1 MQGRSQNRQQYSV
14 ACSCGAGFSLDAR
27 GFGKPRGCS
36 KCGATVTVAWGR
48 DPRTGKTVPVAMT
61 QKKPTPRT
69 PAGPAAPSGA
79 PGATAATA
87 AATAPAPVQDT
98 IKAFCACGNSK
109 RVPAKQ
115 KNSPPR
121 CAQCGKMMRIEDVPL
136 DRPKGKIEKFERAKP
151 SAPLL
156 PLHLR
161 APLRVRIKRDA
172 KFFDCVCGERVL
184 IRADA
189 EGRPIQCL
197 ACDRFH
203 TLEIEG
209 APPPG
214 PAPESGAKPRGAL
227 PAPSRPLLLGE
238 FLCRCGE
245 IQPPRT
251 SRTGKSFECKKCG
264 RKGTVEVDKDAEG
277 KVAMK
282 PVFTF
287 EPPPGKPAAA
297 AGGTVKPGQAVPAPA
312 GPAAPSWTCAC
323 GQTVEVHA
331 VMSKGS
337 PACPACGRRIRMEK
351 MQIPGTTR
359 TLIRPVF
366 ADPAPQP
373 GGAARKDDGVVSFEE
388 LPLAPAPKPAPFAE
402 TAIFETAAGSD
413 DGDDVP
419 PAVAADAQIAI
430 CECGAE
436 ILVSTRDVGSTLQC
450 PACADVMTVE
460 QTTDARTRRPILS
473 IRTLGTLDDAD
484 WKLEDFQ

>member
-1 MQGRSQNRQQYSV
+1 MPGRPQNRQEYAV
-14 ACSCGAGFSLDAR
+14 ACSCGASFSLDAR
-27 GFGKPRGCS
+27 GFGKPRACS
-36 KCGATVTVAWGR
+36 TCGATVTVAWGR
-48 DPRTGKTVPVAMT
+48 DPKSGKTVPVAMS
-61 QKKPTPRT
+61 QKKTALRP
-69 PAGPAAPSGA
+69 PAVPAAPAGA
-79 PGATAATA
+79 PAA
-87 AATAPAPVQDT
+87 PPPPQDT
-98 IKAFCACGNSK
+98 IKAFCGCGNSK
-109 RVPAKQ
+109 RVPASQ
-115 KNSPPR
+115 RNSPPR
-121 CAQCGKMMRIEDVPL
+121 CLHCGKMMRIEDVPL

-161 APLRVRIKRDA
+161 VPLRVRIKKDA

-184 IRADA
+184 IRSGS

-214 PAPESGAKPRGAL
+214 PAAESGAKPRGAL
-227 PAPSRPLLLGE
+227 PAPSRPLLMGE

-264 RKGTVEVDKDAEG
+264 RKGAVEIEKAADG
-277 KVAMK
+277 KVTMK
-282 PVFTF
+282 PTFTY
-287 EPPPGKPAAA
+287 EP
-297 AGGTVKPGQAVPAPA
+297 KPGAAPTAAPGAAKPGASAPAPT
-312 GPAAPSWTCAC
+312 GPSAPSWTCAC

-337 PACPACGRRIRMEK
+337 PACPACGRKIRMEK
-351 MQIPGTTR
+351 IQIPGTTR

-366 ADPAPQP
+366 GDPASKPD
-373 GGAARKDDGVVSFEE
+373 ASSRKDDGVVSFEE
-388 LPLAPAPKPAPFAE
+388 LPPASVPKAGAFAE
-402 TAIFETAAGSD
+402 TAIFETAAASA
-413 DGDDVP
+413 DGDDAP
-419 PAVAADAQIAI
+419 PTVASDAQIAI

-436 ILVSTRDVGSTLQC
+436 ILVSKRDIGSTIQC

-460 QTTDARTRRPILS
+460 QTPDPRTRQPILS
-473 IRTLGTLDDAD
+473 IRTLGSLDDAD
-484 WKLEDFQ
+484 WKLDDFQ